1 MYMENQQ
8 NQASPIDFSQ
18 ASLHLL
24 MQNQAYL
31 KTILENQATILAQ
44 ATNVDRNQVVKESN
58 ELYDQF
64 YSQIQVA
71 IYAKYNTNE

>member
-1 MYMENQQ
+1 MENQQ

>member
-1 MYMENQQ
+1 MENQQ

-64 YSQIQVA
+64 YGQIQVA
-71 IYAKYNTNE
+71 IYAKYNTNK

>member
-1 MYMENQQ
+1 MENQQ

-44 ATNVDRNQVVKESN
+44 ATTVDRNQVVKDSN
-58 ELYDQF
+58 DLYDQF